1 MLTRSTS
8 WDSLVGIVVGY
19 RLDSQESGFDSQQGH
34 KTEGFIGEEL
44 ITATTYFFSTAHY
57 RKITVTNLNNSVTS
71 SSEQNS

>member
-34 KTEGFIGEEL
+34 MTEGFIREEL
-44 ITATTYFFSTAHY
+44 INATTYFFSKANY
-57 RKITVTNLNNSVTS
+57 RNLLLQT
-71 SSEQNS
+71 